1 MHQNYFFLRK
11 LAQKLDQQLKGFTLQ
26 AAFSQEKDELVLAF
40 YQEEKEFYLKAIQ
53 TPTFSSLQFPQT
65 FNRARQNSV
74 DLFTGLVGEEVLE
87 VRGHQQE
94 RSFYVRFTNG
104 KVLLFK
110 LFGNRS
116 NVVLYEQ
123 DQATELFHKKL
134 SKDLDL
140 DYRTMDHTW
149 HLTKEAFLQAPQN
162 LKKLLPTLGEVP
174 LLYLQEKNYA
184 ALSPDKQWEQVE
196 EMLALLENPP
206 HYYLI
211 TVQKLLRLSLL
222 PLGQVSETFTDP
234 ITALNAFVPQYRAQ
248 EYFQKNYATSH
259 KQLSKQLEGAQK
271 IWWQIQ
277 EQLEQW
283 HHGTPYAQTAD
294 VIMANL
300 TNIPAGSKEAEL
312 FDFYA
317 GTTQLIKLN
326 ATETPQKTAERLYKK
341 AKNQKIERQ
350 LLEER
355 AARKEEEVERL
366 TKELQELESMDT
378 APALRQFLK
387 KHTPNQPVAQVDLP
401 YHTFETL
408 GFKILVGK
416 NAKANDKLTLK
427 HTHKDDLWLHAK
439 DVPGS
444 HVVIKF
450 QAGKAFPTPV
460 LEAAA
465 QLAAFYSKRKS
476 DSLCPV
482 LYTPKKYVRKP
493 KGATPGSV
501 VVEREKVLLVKPQN
515 PFKQTF

>member
-1 MHQNYFFLRK
+1 MHQNYFFLK
-11 LAQKLDQQLKGFTLQ
+11 QLAQQLDQQLRGYTLQ
-26 AAFSQEKDELVLAF
+26 AAFSQEKDELMLAF
-40 YQEEKEFYLKAIQ
+40 YQGEREFYLKAIQ
-53 TPTFSSLQFPQT
+53 TSTFSSLQFPLT

-74 DLFTGLVGEEVLE
+74 DLFSNLVGEEVLE
-87 VRGHQQE
+87 VSVHQQE
-94 RSFYVRFTNG
+94 RSFYIRFTHER
-104 KVLLFK
+104 VLLFK

-116 NVVLYEQ
+116 NVVLFVQ
-123 DQATELFHKKL
+123 NQAVELFHRKL
-134 SKDLDL
+134 AKDLEL
-140 DYRTMDHTW
+140 DYKTMNQNW
-149 HLTKEAFLQAPQN
+149 HLEKETFLQAPLN
-162 LKKLLPTLGEVP
+162 LKKLLPTLGDLP
-174 LLYLQEKNYA
+174 WLYLQEKGYET
-184 ALSPDKQWEQVE
+184 LPPSSRWDMVT
-196 EMLALLENPP
+196 EMMELLENPTS
-206 HYYLI
+206 YYL
-211 TVQKLLRLSLL
+211 TTHKKLLRLSLL
-222 PLGQVSETFTDP
+222 PIGDIREAFEDP
-234 ITALNAFVPQYRAQ
+234 VTALNAFVPQYRSQ
-248 EYFQKNYATSH
+248 EYFQKNYAATH
-259 KQLSKQLEGAQK
+259 KQLSKQLDGAQK

-300 TNIPAGSKEAEL
+300 TNIPAGSKEVEL
-312 FDFYA
+312 FDFYSD
-317 GTTQLIKLN
+317 TTRLFKLH

-341 AKNQKIERQ
+341 AKNQKIELR

-366 TKELQELESMDT
+366 TTQLQELESLT
-378 APALRQFLK
+378 TTPELRQFLK
-387 KHTPNQPVAQVDLP
+387 KYTPTQATVQVDLP
-401 YHTFETL
+401 YHTFETM

-450 QAGKAFPTPV
+450 QSGKSIPTPV
-460 LEAAA
+460 VEAAA

-501 VVEREKVLLVKPQN
+501 IVEREKVMLVKPEN
-515 PFKQTF
+515 PFRQN